1 MLDNLERGTGEYQ
14 FQFFFSLHV
23 TTFAFCP
30 CFFLDQHV
38 GHYERGLLRGLPI
51 PGRSLDP
58 VLSSETPQES
68 DVAANQAM
76 KISGYPNPQE
86 T

>member
-1 MLDNLERGTGEYQ
+1 M
-14 FQFFFSLHV
+14 
-23 TTFAFCP
+23 
-30 CFFLDQHV
+30 